1 MDAPKPKAASFI
13 DGGTALM
20 DALVA
25 IIIVGIVIKPKHS
38 PPTNGADLGKPNRLK
53 KIDNPKRPKTIEGIA
68 ARLFI
73 FTSIKSVKRPGF
85 AKYSRYIDAITARGN
100 ANSTVIIKVKEDP
113 TTAPNIPAL
122 SGSLE
127 SALVKKPVL
136 NFKSAI
142 LFSDKKS
149 IHCSWLS
156 LSLLSFSKTSTLNRP
171 LRY

>member
-1 MDAPKPKAASFI
+1 M
-13 DGGTALM
+13 GYL
-20 DALVA
+20 
-25 IIIVGIVIKPKHS
+25 
-38 PPTNGADLGKPNRLK
+38 
-53 KIDNPKRPKTIEGIA
+53 
-68 ARLFI
+68 

-85 AKYSRYIDAITARGN
+85 AKYSRYIDAITAKL

-127 SALVKKPVL
+127 SALVKKLVL

-142 LFSDKKS
+142 FFSDKKS

-156 LSLLSFSKTSTLNRP
+156 LSLYLFLKLQH
-171 LRY
+171 